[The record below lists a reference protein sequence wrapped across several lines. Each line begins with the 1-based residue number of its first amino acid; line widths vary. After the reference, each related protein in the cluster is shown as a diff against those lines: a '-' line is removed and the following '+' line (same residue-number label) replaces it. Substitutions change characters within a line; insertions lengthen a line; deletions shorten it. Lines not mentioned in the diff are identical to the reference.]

1 MPAPDDFSSLPQG
14 INGPA
19 SKAVPITPSDGA
31 DIAVATRGIYVGG
44 GGDLRVDMQGGGP
57 PLTFVGVAAGTI
69 LPIRVSRVYNT
80 GTTATNLIGLR

>member
-14 INGPA
+14 IDGPA
-19 SKAVPITPSDGA
+19 SKATPITPNDGA

-57 PLTFVGVAAGTI
+57 PVTFFNVAPSTVQ
-69 LPIRVSRVYNT
+69 PIRVSRVYAT
-80 GTTATNLIGLR
+80 GTTATNLVGLR